1 MATIFTR
8 IINGEI
14 PCYKVAEDA
23 NYFAFLDINPLTK
36 GHTLVVPKVEEDYIF
51 NLDDTTY
58 AGLMLFAKK
67 VAKALKQAVPCK
79 RIGVAVMGMEVP
91 HAHVHLI
98 PINKE
103 SDMVISN
110 PKLQF
115 SSEEMQKIAADI
127 VAKLDD

>member
-58 AGLMLFAKK
+58 GGLMLFAKK

-127 VAKLDD
+127 AAKLDD

>member
-58 AGLMLFAKK
+58 GGLMLFAKK

-103 SDMVISN
+103 LDMVISN

-127 VAKLDD
+127 AAKLDD